1 MDLNPELY
9 CDPRT
14 FRFVPGFT
22 CCTPEPPEVLKP
34 VFTLHRRFK
43 PPQILDWTDPRES
56 KKIGYGKVIIL
67 VHGWSETLETSVWIM
82 HAAKAFVSRGFPTIV
97 VDWREGNKYYFQTCA
112 NVRTIG
118 AVIGYSIL
126 AWKVRLSLKEIVVIH
141 VFRFHPG
148 HFWLAIVLVLKLS
161 VKRESLQKSL
171 ED

>member
-1 MDLNPELY
+1 MSLNPELY

-14 FRFVPGFT
+14 FRFVLGYT
-22 CCTPEPPEVLKP
+22 CCSPEPPEVLKP
-34 VFTLHRRFK
+34 VFTLHRKSK
-43 PPQILDWTDPRES
+43 PPQVIDWKDSREA

-126 AWKVRLSLKEIVVIH
+126 TWKVSTSNEE
-141 VFRFHPG
+141 G
-148 HFWLAIVLVLKLS
+148 S
-161 VKRESLQKSL
+161 S
-171 ED
+171 